1 VKAIRAVASG
11 KVQGVG
17 FRWFVRE
24 QARRVGVDGWV
35 RNCPDGSVEV
45 LAAGAPES
53 VDALVRAV
61 RRGPSAARV
70 DVLNVL
76 PAGGEVAPH
85 PFTIR

>member
-1 VKAIRAVASG
+1 MKAIRVVASG
-11 KVQGVG
+11 RVQGVG

-24 QARRVGVDGWV
+24 EARRVGVDGWG
-35 RNCPDGSVEV
+35 RNCPDGTVEV
-45 LAAGAPES
+45 LAAGSPES
-53 VDALVRAV
+53 VNALVLAV
-61 RRGPSAARV
+61 RKGPSAARV